1 MNTEK
6 HTKTHNKYEGAKI
19 YSIMSPNSGK
29 VYIGSTCQKTLANRM
44 SGHRAS
50 FKRWK
55 KGKNGYTSS
64 YEIFECGDAYIE
76 LIENCP
82 CNSGDEMRKIEG
94 HHIRNTENAINKN
107 VAGRIYS
114 REYSRTY
121 MNERNRKKREKLGT
135 GASPRTPVEN
145 VKTECECGGRYTHR
159 TAKQHMKTQKHMR
172 FFKYYYTFSN
182 GDTPR

>member
-6 HTKTHNKYEGAKI
+6 HTKTHNKYEDAKI

-82 CNSGDEMRKIEG
+82 CNSKDEMRKIEG
-94 HHIRNTENAINKN
+94 HHIRNTETAVNKN
-107 VAGRIYS
+107 VAGRIYDKAY
-114 REYSRTY
+114 RRAY
-121 MNERNRKKREKLGT
+121 MNERNRKKRKNLGIV
-135 GASPRTPVEN
+135 RRVKKVEN
-145 VKTECECGGRYTHR
+145 VKTECECGGRYTHHN
-159 TAKQHMKTQKHMR
+159 AKQHMETQKHMR
-172 FFKYYYTFSN
+172 FLKYKYTFSN
-182 GDTPR
+182 L